1 MAEKTAA
8 DVVLCGEGADMTKEQ
23 LERARDIE
31 RELQALSWTLHA
43 FSHWS
48 VSQSAIPRLGK
59 VKRRRYKKGWALYTI
74 NDTHSNPVEELVI
87 PERIKYI
94 IYHELREYEESLKK
108 ELEQL

>member
-1 MAEKTAA
+1 
-8 DVVLCGEGADMTKEQ
+8 MTKEQ

-74 NDTHSNPVEELVI
+74 NDTHSNPAEELVI